1 MHRIEVYHDFA
12 APAATLWEMLA
23 DFGNIERWWPQD
35 EPSVQ
40 IERVEFEGNGIGL
53 TRHIYNRGFAAPVS
67 ERLDFQDSQT
77 LLFKLSIVG
86 ERPAGLTEYQ
96 ATGQIEA
103 LAPTRCRLNYSS
115 AFTTA
120 SGRPEEAEAFLQVAY
135 ALMFKGL
142 TQAVQRDQA
151 LASSTAIMKG
161 EH

>member
-1 MHRIEVYHDFA
+1 MHHIQVYHDFA
-12 APAATLWEMLA
+12 APAAMLWEILA

-35 EPSVQ
+35 EPNVQ
-40 IERVEFEGNGIGL
+40 IERVELEGQGLGL

-67 ERLDFQDSQT
+67 ERLDFQDPQT
-77 LLFKLSIVG
+77 LLYKLSNIG

-115 AFTTA
+115 VFTTA
-120 SGRPEEAEAFLQVAY
+120 SGRPEEAEEFLRMAY

-142 TQAVQRDQA
+142 AQAVQREQ
-151 LASSTAIMKG
+151 LIMKE